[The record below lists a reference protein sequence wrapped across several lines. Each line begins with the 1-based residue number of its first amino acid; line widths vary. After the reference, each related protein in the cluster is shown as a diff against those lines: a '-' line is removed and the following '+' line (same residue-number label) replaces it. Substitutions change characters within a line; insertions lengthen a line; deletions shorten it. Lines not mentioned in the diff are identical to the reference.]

1 MLAASVG
8 RRASCKKLDP
18 ACGTRI
24 RRELDEIQAGDPPP
38 IQIEPPANAKLYPVL
53 VRTAG
58 VLAASNRNIRL
69 HNASDPSPLPAAGTL
84 ASRS

>member
-8 RRASCKKLDP
+8 RRASCNQLDH

-24 RRELDEIQAGDPPP
+24 RRELGEIQVGDPPP
-38 IQIEPPANAKLYPVL
+38 IHIGPHTNAKLYPVL
-53 VRTAG
+53 LRTAG
-58 VLAASNRNIRL
+58 VLPASNRNIRL
-69 HNASDPSPLPAAGTL
+69 HNASGPSPLSAAGTL